1 MDAGAIGGSDTG
13 GRDTRGGVTGGRDI
27 PIAWRRRQG
36 GDWFEANDAAVRLVP
51 PDRVLAAQA
60 YLLFYAPA

>member
-1 MDAGAIGGSDTG
+1 MVARQRGDAGG
-13 GRDTRGGVTGGRDI
+13 RGGE
-27 PIAWRRRQG
+27 
-36 GDWFEANDAAVRLVP
+36 WFEANDAAVRLVP